1 MMFLRTPSR
10 GRQVL
15 APLRTVQIM
24 GLPVVLILY
33 SVGRGLIYGGKA
45 GHLQPREHNV
55 FGESL
60 ELEEAHKVRIRIR
73 SHF

>member
-1 MMFLRTPSR
+1 M

-15 APLRTVQIM
+15 ACLETVQIM
-24 GLPVVLILY
+24 GLPMILILY
-33 SVGRGLIYGGKA
+33 SDGRGLIYGAKA

-60 ELEEAHKVRIRIR
+60 ELEEAHKVRIRI
-73 SHF
+73 